1 MKLHRYTSGIL
12 ICVPAY
18 GQTVAAQTMEAIYT
32 TCQFLTAQ
40 GIKNQLTWMSA
51 ADIVEVRNL
60 MLTTWYDH
68 YSSYSHLLF
77 IDSDMGFKPE
87 LIRDMLEFNKP
98 LIGTLYARRQ
108 ATPSTVGVPIGSTSK
123 DIVQGHMLCTG
134 VGMGVTLIHR
144 NVVTEMLKRLPDV
157 NDTVPGVIGKSV
169 PHKLTRFLRAF
180 DPIKEPNLRLS
191 EDFSFCHRW
200 RQCGGEVWANVN
212 HRISHVGPF
221 DFAIRYA
228 GVIESMQE
236 ADRKDDDLHADGAGH
251 ADAA

>member
-1 MKLHRYTSGIL
+1 MSLHKRTSGVL

-18 GQTVAAQTMEAIYT
+18 GQTVAAQTMEAIYA
-32 TCQFLTAQ
+32 TCQYLTAQ

-87 LIRDMLEFNKP
+87 LIRDMLMFNKP

-108 ATPSTVGVPIGSTSK
+108 ATPSTVGVPLGSSAK
-123 DIVQGHMLCTG
+123 DIVQGHMLCSG

-144 NVVTEMLKRLPDV
+144 NVVTGMLQHLPDV
-157 NDTVPGVIGKSV
+157 SDSVPGVIGKAV
-169 PHKLTRFLRAF
+169 PHTLTRFLRAF

-228 GVIESMQE
+228 SVIEAMQQHDNASDE
-236 ADRKDDDLHADGAGH
+236 AVAETE
-251 ADAA
+251 AAA